1 MTTRA
6 RSRRRT
12 LGTAVFA
19 GGLLVILAFLVYAST
34 PMTAEAAPLAA
45 VREMPGIT
53 VTETADSVILAPTS
67 AGTAGVASD
76 SALDSSSDTSSNS
89 DKRGLVFFAGARV
102 EPAAYAAKLSG
113 VARNGT
119 TVVIVRPILGFGIL
133 EWRPIQ
139 TFTALAPGVES
150 WLVGGHSL
158 GGVRACQYVAD
169 QPGTAQESGAAAS
182 GADSGDVA
190 LDGLVLVGSYCA
202 TDIVHSDVAVL
213 SLSGSADGLST
224 PDKIDGARPLLP
236 ASTTFV
242 EIAGASH
249 ASFGDYGVQPG
260 DGKPTADD
268 AVVTSE
274 IARAIAALG

>member
-45 VREMPGIT
+45 VREMSGIT
-53 VTETADSVILAPTS
+53 VTETADSLILAPTS

-76 SALDSSSDTSSNS
+76 SSSDTSLNS

-169 QPGTAQESGAAAS
+169 QLGTAQESGAAAS